1 MHVDRDVGL
10 MHLHLLVR
18 EGVAQHGT
26 NLTVEVNAVDGII
39 RVGPAPVDLEGLERL
54 TCLETLDSGLV
65 VLFGLALA
73 PVGNRHARNA
83 GHARDEL
90 GNVSRDVLVLE
101 VDAHVA
107 GKTLHMGGTALEGSL
122 EVGNELSLE
131 RRAVLALQANLV
143 IVDEADS

>member
-1 MHVDRDVGL
+1 M
-10 MHLHLLVR
+10 
-18 EGVAQHGT
+18 
-26 NLTVEVNAVDGII
+26 DGII

-54 TCLETLDSGLV
+54 TCLEALDSGLV
-65 VLFGLALA
+65 ILFGLALA

-90 GNVSRDVLVLE
+90 GNVSRDILVLE
-101 VDAHVA
+101 VDAYVA
-107 GKTLHMGGTALEGSL
+107 GKTLHVGGTNLEGSL

>member
-18 EGVAQHGT
+18 EGVAQHST

-54 TCLETLDSGLV
+54 TCLEALDSGLV

-107 GKTLHMGGTALEGSL
+107 GKTLNVGGTALEGSL

-143 IVDEADS
+143 IMDEADS